1 MIKVK
6 IVNGLALELKA
17 QTEAGE
23 ALKALGV
30 ASDHRVVAALV
41 DGEMLD
47 LSRPLAQDCTIAPI
61 LLDSPEGL
69 TIMRHSA
76 APHHGRGGALPLP
89 GAESPSARPSKA
101 AFTTISRRRSPSL
114 PRTWKKSRAA
124 CGNWWPRTSRS
135 PGTKNHENRPSP
147 LSRRR
152 VKPIR
157 SNYCRKSPRKP

>member
-6 IVNGLALELKA
+6 LINGLALELKA

-61 LLDSPEGL
+61 LLDSPRGL
-69 TIMRHSA
+69 RSCAI
-76 APHHGRGGALPLP
+76 P
-89 GAESPSARPSKA
+89 RPTS
-101 AFTTISRRRSPSL
+101 
-114 PRTWKKSRAA
+114 
-124 CGNWWPRTSRS
+124 WPRRCATCSR
-135 PGTKNHENRPSP
+135 G
-147 LSRRR
+147 
-152 VKPIR
+152 
-157 SNYCRKSPRKP
+157 